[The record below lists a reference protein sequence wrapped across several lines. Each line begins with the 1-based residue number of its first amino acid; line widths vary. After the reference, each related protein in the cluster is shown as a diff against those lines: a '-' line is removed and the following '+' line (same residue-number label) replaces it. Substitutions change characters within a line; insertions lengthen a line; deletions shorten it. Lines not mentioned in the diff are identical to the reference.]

1 MNNEFLQKAKDKL
14 ITQGL
19 DDFANQV
26 EFSYNYTRNKAVSNR
41 DKHFTMQKR
50 ILSVSICV
58 NIANILTALFSSL
71 QVCSHGIA
79 IVTAISSI
87 LSIFVTALVTMK
99 DNKSYCETWL
109 RHQAHQAAM
118 EFEIIE
124 YVSGCG
130 NYQSGS
136 SSNNAKAFQN
146 AMLAIWKKNQD
157 NFNTNMAHFNK

>member
-1 MNNEFLQKAKDKL
+1 MNNELLQKAKSKL
-14 ITQGL
+14 ITEGL

-26 EFSYNYTRNKAVSNR
+26 ETSYTYARDKAVSNR

-79 IVTAISSI
+79 VVTAISSI
-87 LSIFVTALVTMK
+87 LSIFVTALITMK

-109 RHQAHQAAM
+109 RHQAHQASM

-124 YVSGCG
+124 YVFDCG
-130 NYQSGS
+130 KYQSGTS
-136 SSNNAKAFQN
+136 STNAKTFQD